1 MTQDPLTLYKLIVLY
16 MLDKVTFPLTKT
28 QVCDFILGKE
38 YTDFLTF
45 QQAISELTDAGL
57 LYTKS
62 ARNRTN
68 LLLTDAG
75 RETLSYFGNRIS
87 DAIKADADAYLR
99 ENELELRNEVSI
111 QATYY
116 KTTDGE
122 YAAELTAHEKTA
134 ELVNIRLSVPLE
146 EMAASICDNWQKKN
160 QKIYKYLT
168 DTLF

>member
-16 MLDKVTFPLTKT
+16 MLDKVTFPLTKA